1 MTNGKRMLAT
11 TLAASAF
18 AAAALAPSAS
28 AAGDPVASGHFD
40 FAISP
45 AFSKQLR
52 ARHFSVR
59 TKSLTIQSG
68 NVDPTTGAATLKLGG
83 SVRFKHRGQ
92 RITFGKLTAT
102 IGGNGSLRGSRL
114 TRRGAS
120 TGSLTLFELNGGSV
134 VREGF
139 GARVS
144 GVQATFGDAT
154 RKLSQKLGAR
164 LPGGTAGSLVVATQP
179 ATVEVLGGNATV
191 TENPSLSSTLRSHCI
206 DSVNGVTVN
215 GDATEPGGPGT
226 PFQIPVSGGTISPNG
241 WTDGVVDLAGG
252 MDIQV
257 GGPGLPSGCPSSS
270 AATVHLAN
278 FAVNVANKSIL
289 SDFSVGGP
297 YSPWP
302 GMVLR
307 VELQGDVSNATMLAD
322 PANHSLTAS
331 GAQLGLDPTT
341 VMIMNQYLPH
351 ASGTVTPFQVGDVL
365 GSASMSVS
373 TR

>member
-1 MTNGKRMLAT
+1 MINSKRMLAT

-18 AAAALAPSAS
+18 SAAALAPNAS

-40 FAISP
+40 FALSP
-45 AFSKQLR
+45 AFTEQLR
-52 ARHFSVR
+52 ARHVSVR
-59 TKSLTIQSG
+59 TKDLTIQSG
-68 NVDPTTGAATLKLGG
+68 AVDPTTGAATLKLGG

-92 RITFGKLTAT
+92 QITFGKLSAT
-102 IGGNGSLRGSRL
+102 IGGDGSLKGSRL
-114 TRRGAS
+114 TRKGAAA
-120 TGSLTLFELNGGSV
+120 GSLTLFRLSGGSV
-134 VREGF
+134 AREGF

-144 GVQATFGDAT
+144 GVDASFGSATHKLA
-154 RKLSQKLGAR
+154 RKLSVR

-191 TENPSLSSTLRSHCI
+191 TQNSALASTLRSHCV
-206 DSVNGVTVN
+206 DPVNGITVN

-252 MDIQV
+252 MDIEV

-270 AATVHLAN
+270 VATVHLAN

-307 VELQGDVSNATMLAD
+307 VELQGDVSHATMLAD

-341 VMIMNQYLPH
+341 TMVMNQYLPH
-351 ASGTVTPFQVGDVL
+351 ANGAVTPFAVGDVL
-365 GSASMSVS
+365 GSAAMSVS